1 MSSKNLRV
9 QVFKEKECMV
19 DLTLPIASLEFIE
32 SLMPQKV
39 LDKLIE
45 RNFNLPQLLR
55 DVRASGYAAQTLFE
69 MSTTER
75 SYKVWI
81 V

>member
-1 MSSKNLRV
+1 M
-9 QVFKEKECMV
+9 FKEKECMV

-32 SLMPQKV
+32 TLMPQKV
-39 LDKLIE
+39 LDNLAE
-45 RNFNLPQLLR
+45 RNFDLKALLYE
-55 DVRASGYAAQTLFE
+55 VRASNYQPQTLFE